1 MQINIT
7 GDSVLGDGTDGRLLN
22 TLRDIHGSLTG
33 GTPADLNALRTTA
46 LQSLDSN
53 LTDVLNARSLVGTG
67 INRLEH
73 ADGRL
78 AEQVVRATDFLDQA
92 ESTDMTETIIKL
104 NSQQSI
110 YQAALSSGAN
120 IIQPSLMDFLR

>member
-1 MQINIT
+1 
-7 GDSVLGDGTDGRLLN
+7 
-22 TLRDIHGSLTG
+22 
-33 GTPADLNALRTTA
+33 
-46 LQSLDSN
+46 
-53 LTDVLNARSLVGTG
+53 
-67 INRLEH
+67 
-73 ADGRL
+73 RL
-78 AEQVVRATDFLDQA
+78 AEQVLRATDFLDQA